1 MRNKLLLVLL
11 VASALISS
19 LAWADPSPGTR
30 ITTGNW
36 QQYKDSMPLGM
47 QELFAG
53 KYAWKMPSD
62 AVMEVTAPVPIHLP
76 AKYFQD
82 TEKYSGQVKMAAVD
96 GGGFVLKDY
105 VAGMPFP
112 KPSGP
117 ERGEQILFDAWYR
130 YQPWVMTGRVGN
142 AEIDSYGNITNTV
155 VGEINF
161 KFRHISDV
169 GLPPFYPGADDM
181 FTVANLEVLQPEQSK
196 YTTNLVIV
204 PDNLTED
211 QQNYVFLPSLRRSLR
226 LSTAAR
232 CSPLVGGDYTPDDIN
247 LLNIQIPEFTA
258 KSLGDRK
265 ILMVMHSARPF
276 INSTADSEFT
286 RIAYPPLMWPRP
298 QYAKWELRDAYVI
311 DIRPVPSYANGYCY
325 SRRVLY
331 IDKDTLAP
339 GWVDL
344 YDKNGKLWK
353 TGPEVNYPLAVPG
366 ANGEQLALPA
376 GAWSELWDLQNVH
389 SSISVPMEPA
399 KFTEDVAAKYKSIER
414 YATPAGL
421 DQVMQ

>member
-247 LLNIQIPEFTA
+247 LLNIQIPEFTYRWATA
-258 KSLGDRK
+258 KS
-265 ILMVMHSARPF
+265 
-276 INSTADSEFT
+276 
-286 RIAYPPLMWPRP
+286 
-298 QYAKWELRDAYVI
+298 
-311 DIRPVPSYANGYCY
+311 
-325 SRRVLY
+325 
-331 IDKDTLAP
+331 
-339 GWVDL
+339 
-344 YDKNGKLWK
+344 
-353 TGPEVNYPLAVPG
+353 
-366 ANGEQLALPA
+366 
-376 GAWSELWDLQNVH
+376 
-389 SSISVPMEPA
+389 
-399 KFTEDVAAKYKSIER
+399 
-414 YATPAGL
+414 
-421 DQVMQ
+421 